1 MASLN
6 RSNHKALSELM
17 NSLQVQSMPA
27 EKPPVPLHTF
37 TQPSEK
43 IVESAGIEALM
54 SSFKLRIKNVTMD
67 NDKATPSLNEVGEYK
82 DDSIIQS
89 LINSLNENRRDCVP
103 EPAVNN
109 NDNDGLRSIMSSA
122 VNLNDQNR
130 RNQTSPDQ
138 LQQTQLSRLL
148 AGTNADNM
156 NLLKEYERELKRQDN
171 TNMGEFGTMGNTFN
185 SSLNLLNQV
194 QFADSFNTN
203 ARNTSNQAPSSP
215 QRQQHQTD
223 PNTNRHHSLLN
234 ASKNG
239 TLSNTINE
247 YPKLVFSTLF
257 YYDLNIHLTFFSLR
271 SCSNFVLQINFYFYY
286 QTNNQSNYGKIY

>member
-17 NSLQVQSMPA
+17 NSLQVPSMPA
-27 EKPPVPLHTF
+27 EKPPIAAHTF

-43 IVESAGIEALM
+43 IIESAGIEALM
-54 SSFKLRIKNVTMD
+54 SSFKLRSKNVTLD
-67 NDKATPSLNEVGEYK
+67 DDKVAPSLNEVGEYK
-82 DDSIIQS
+82 GDSIIQS
-89 LINSLNENRRDCVP
+89 LINSLNENRRESPP
-103 EPAVNN
+103 EPPVNNNTNIRGGN

-130 RNQTSPDQ
+130 RNQGSPDQ

-156 NLLKEYERELKRQDN
+156 NLLREYERELKRQDN
-171 TNMGEFGTMGNTFN
+171 TNMGELGTMGNTLN

-203 ARNTSNQAPSSP
+203 ARNTSNQAQTSNIVPTSPPISP
-215 QRQQHQTD
+215 QRQRQQAGPNDGHQS
-223 PNTNRHHSLLN
+223 PLN
-234 ASKNG
+234 ASLSNTG
-239 TLSNTINE
+239 SLSNTINQ
-247 YPKLVFSTLF
+247 YPKLVFST
-257 YYDLNIHLTFFSLR
+257 FFT
-271 SCSNFVLQINFYFYY
+271 I
-286 QTNNQSNYGKIY
+286 I